1 MSDTPEVTAYLAD
14 VAARQAKIWPAQLD
28 REVSYPLGEIPLTAH
43 VAHWARETPDAPSV
57 IYYGTE
63 LSWAELDAQ
72 SNRFAALLG
81 ARGIAK
87 GDRVAIFMPNC
98 PQFHVA
104 FFGILKAGAVHVPV
118 SPLSTADELAYVLKD
133 TDARMLVLLDTLW
146 PVAEAAIPGTKVEEV
161 FSTALAEVLPETP
174 TINLPATV
182 ATKPRPCPG
191 TTAFLPEISSFPADP
206 VALDDLDS
214 PAALNYTGGTTGM
227 PKGCIHTQR
236 DMIFTGAANWSVTTG
251 RAKGVS
257 LSFFPEFWIAGENAA
272 LVMPPMTGEPLVL
285 LTRWDPL
292 GVLQAIERYGVTTTA
307 IIVDGA
313 VELMNRPDFKE
324 FDLSS
329 LNRVRVVS
337 FVKKLDTDIRKRW
350 FDLTGTVLAEAAWGM
365 TETHTS
371 NTFTSHMQD
380 DDFDLKQQPVF
391 VGLPLPQTDF
401 VIRDFDT
408 HAIVPLGGEGEIT
421 VRTPALLKGY
431 WRREDATAEAIRDG
445 FLHTGDIGVLDEMG
459 YLHYLGRRK
468 EMLKVR
474 GMSVFPAEI
483 EAVLGKHPGVQGS
496 GVVGRTDAH
505 AGQIPVAFVQP
516 ADPELTPEGLT
527 AWLSEKLSKYK
538 IPEIRLVEA
547 LPMTATGKVR
557 KAELSKWVDDKELT
571 A

>member
-1 MSDTPEVTAYLAD
+1 MSDPTAYLED
-14 VAARQAKIWPAQLD
+14 VAARQARVWPTGLE
-28 REVSYPLGEIPLTAH
+28 RTVSYPLGEIPLTAH
-43 VAHWARETPDAPSV
+43 VAHWSRTTPEAPSV

-63 LSWAELDAQ
+63 LTWRELDEQA
-72 SNRFAALLG
+72 NRFAHLLK

-87 GDRVAIFMPNC
+87 GDRVAVFMPNC
-98 PQFHVA
+98 PQFHIA
-104 FFGILKAGAVHVPV
+104 FFGILRAGAVHVPV
-118 SPLSTADELAYVLKD
+118 SPLSTPDELAYVLKD
-133 TDARMLVLLDTLW
+133 TDARMLVLLDTLHG
-146 PVAEAAIPGTKVEEV
+146 VATAATEGTAVEET
-161 FSTALAEVLPETP
+161 FSTALAEMLPATP

-182 ATKPRPCPG
+182 ATRPRDCPG
-191 TTAFLPEISSFPADP
+191 TTPLLPALKDFPSDP
-206 VALDDLDS
+206 IDDGDLDS

-236 DMIFTGAANWSVTTG
+236 DMVFTGAANWSVTTG
-251 RAKGVS
+251 KTTGVG

-292 GVLQAIERYGVTTTA
+292 GVLQAIERYRVTTTA
-307 IIVDGA
+307 LIVDGA
-313 VELMNRPDFKE
+313 VELMNRPDFKD

-350 FDLTGTVLAEAAWGM
+350 LDLTGTVLAEAAWGM

-391 VGLPLPQTDF
+391 VGLPVPETEF

-408 HAIVPLGGEGEIT
+408 GEIVPLGAEGEIT
-421 VRTPALLKGY
+421 VRTPAMLKGY
-431 WRREDATAEAIRDG
+431 WRRPDATAETIRNG

-496 GVVGRTDAH
+496 GVVGRADVH
-505 AGQIPVAFVQP
+505 AGQIPVAYVQP
-516 ADPELTPEGLT
+516 ADPALSAEDLLE
-527 AWLSEKLSKYK
+527 WLSQKLSKYK
-538 IPEIRLVEA
+538 MPEVRFVEA

-557 KAELSKWVDDKELT
+557 KAELQTWVEQKEKT

>member
-1 MSDTPEVTAYLAD
+1 MSELTDYLAD
-14 VAARQAKIWPAQLD
+14 VAQRQQQSWPKDLD

-43 VAHWARETPDAPSV
+43 VTHWAKSTPDAPSV
-57 IYYGTE
+57 IYYGRAI
-63 LSWAELDAQ
+63 SWAELDAQ
-72 SNRFAALLG
+72 SNRFARLLG
-81 ARGIAK
+81 ARGIEK
-87 GDRVAIFMPNC
+87 GDRVAVFLPNC
-98 PQFHVA
+98 PQFHIA

-118 SPLSTADELAYVLKD
+118 SPLSTPDELAYVLRD
-133 TDARMLVLLDTLW
+133 TGARMLVLLDTLL
-146 PVAEAAIPGTKVEEV
+146 PVAETATKEV
-161 FSTALAEVLPETP
+161 SVDEIFSTALAEMLPETP
-174 TINLPATV
+174 AIHLPASV
-182 ATKPRPCPG
+182 ATDPLPCPG
-191 TTAFLPEISSFPADP
+191 TTAFLPALAEQSADP
-206 VALDDLDS
+206 VDLGDLDS

-236 DMIFTGAANWSVTTG
+236 DMVFTGASNWSVSTG
-251 RAKGVS
+251 RATGVS

-272 LVMPPMTGEPLVL
+272 LVMPPMTGDAVVL
-285 LTRWDPL
+285 MTRWDPL
-292 GVLQAIERYGVTTTA
+292 GVLQAIERYHVTTTA
-307 IIVDGA
+307 MIVDGA
-313 VELMNRPDFKE
+313 VELMNRTDFGD

-329 LNRVRVVS
+329 LTRVRVVS

-350 FDLTGTVLAEAAWGM
+350 FDLTGTILAEAAWGM

-371 NTFTSHMQD
+371 NTFTTGMQD

-391 VGLPLPQTDF
+391 VGLPVPETEF

-408 HAIVPLGGEGEIT
+408 GAIMPLGKEGEIT

-431 WRREDATAEAIRDG
+431 WGKPDATAEAIRDR

-483 EAVLGKHPGVQGS
+483 EAVLGKHPDIQGS

-505 AGQIPVAFVQP
+505 AGQIPVAFIQP
-516 ADPELTPEGLT
+516 VKPGLDAT
-527 AWLSEKLSKYK
+527 ALSRWLSGRLSKYK
-538 IPEIRLVEA
+538 IPEIRIVDA

-557 KAELSKWVDDKELT
+557 KAELQTWVEDKDET

>member
-1 MSDTPEVTAYLAD
+1 MSDPSAYLAD
-14 VAARQAKIWPAQLD
+14 VAARQAKVWPAHLS
-28 REVSYPLGEIPLTAH
+28 REVTFPLGEIPLTAH
-43 VAHWARETPDAPSV
+43 VTHWARTTPDAPAV

-72 SNRFAALLG
+72 SNRFAHLLA
-81 ARGIAK
+81 ARGVAR
-87 GDRVAIFMPNC
+87 GDRVAVFMPNC
-98 PQFHVA
+98 PQFHIA
-104 FFGILKAGAVHVPV
+104 FYGILKAGAVHVPV
-118 SPLSTADELAYVLKD
+118 SPLSTPDELAYVLND
-133 TDARMLVLLDTLW
+133 TDARALLLADTLL
-146 PVAEAAIPGTKVEEV
+146 PVAQAATQGTKVEEI
-161 FSTALAEVLPETP
+161 FSTALAEMLPAKP
-174 TINLPATV
+174 AFNLPAMV
-182 ATKPRPCPG
+182 ATAPKPCPG
-191 TTAFLPEISSFPADP
+191 TTAFLPALAAFPADA
-206 VALDDLDS
+206 VDHGDLDS

-236 DMIFTGAANWSVTTG
+236 DMVFTGAANWSVTTN

-257 LSFFPEFWIAGENAA
+257 LSFFPEFWIAGENTA
-272 LVMPPMTGEPLVL
+272 LVMPPMNGEPLVL

-292 GVLQAIERYGVTTTA
+292 GVLQAIERYRVTTTA
-307 IIVDGA
+307 LIVDGA
-313 VELMNRPDFKE
+313 VELMNRPDFGDY
-324 FDLSS
+324 DLSS
-329 LNRVRVVS
+329 LARVRVVS

-371 NTFTSHMQD
+371 NTFTTAMQD

-391 VGLPLPQTDF
+391 VGLPVPQTEF

-408 HAIVPLGGEGEIT
+408 GAIVPLGEEGEIT
-421 VRTPALLKGY
+421 VRTPAMLKGY
-431 WRREDATAEAIRDG
+431 WRREAATKEAIRDG

-474 GMSVFPAEI
+474 GMSVFPAEV

-496 GVVGRTDAH
+496 GVVGRADAH

-516 ADPELTPEGLT
+516 ADPALT
-527 AWLSEKLSKYK
+527 AEALTLWLSEKLSKYK

-557 KAELSKWVDDKELT
+557 KAELQTWVEDKEQI